1 MRQGVTPIDQLIN
14 LDEEDKTRDETLNKF
29 KTRSIRNTGGRGGMT
44 SYEKIYNTP
53 IPPVQPQEMHKT
65 KYEPEVEDYRGS
77 PPSLSPSGESAYFSQ
92 RQDDI
97 YESPYGGGQLRVRS
111 RDRLIEPYDEDSR
124 YNGGSCIDLAHHST
138 NCPVCSRLYNTD
150 KTPYMVLI
158 GLLVIICLILLKK
171 VLEK

>member
-44 SYEKIYNTP
+44 SYEKIYNN
-53 IPPVQPQEMHKT
+53 PPMPSEPQEMQKT
-65 KYEPEVEDYRGS
+65 KYEHEEDYRGTPSRS
-77 PPSLSPSGESAYFSQ
+77 PVGESAYFSQ
-92 RQDDI
+92 PQEGG

-111 RDRLIEPYDEDSR
+111 RDRLIESYDEDTR
-124 YNGGSCIDLAHHST
+124 YGGGSCIDVAHHSI

-150 KTPYMVLI
+150 KTPYLVLI
-158 GLLVIICLILLKK
+158 GLLVIICLILIKK